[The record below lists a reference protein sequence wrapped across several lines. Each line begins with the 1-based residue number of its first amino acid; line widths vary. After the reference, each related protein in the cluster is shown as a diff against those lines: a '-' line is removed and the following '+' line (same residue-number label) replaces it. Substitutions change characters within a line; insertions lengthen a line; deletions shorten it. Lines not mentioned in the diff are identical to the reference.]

1 MAVFSNIIAPM
12 EVHFTP
18 EQEARLAEIATNA
31 GTDAEGLVRDA
42 ALRLLDQAGASPPL
56 PAGSI
61 LAEMRALRAR
71 IKPDPEGL
79 TTRDYVQLGRR

>member
-1 MAVFSNIIAPM
+1 M

-42 ALRLLDQAGASPPL
+42 ALRLLDQAGGSPPL
-56 PAGSI
+56 RAGGV